1 LLLFLINEEFFSTTF
16 MGSTA
21 GGHDNTNVN
30 DMHITQT
37 RNSKQSSVGR
47 TSNLDELVVDLS
59 LRRQI
64 DNEIIMR

>member
-1 LLLFLINEEFFSTTF
+1 